1 MRYHDISLDEL
12 EELEQEIHF
21 QAEQRDG
28 GLDFSKIELYDA
40 MHAHLSL
47 LAAEDEDY
55 RNYHTYIQQKLIN
68 YLLCYSGQLASK
80 DANQRYAAE
89 RALTKALQY
98 DPANPLAAYRLAC
111 LLHQQHLHAEALCLL
126 QRALDSQ
133 PECMESAYKLND
145 EQIKRAL
152 MYMSSCSL
160 HIGSRAFA
168 ASSTFSSACSSADF
182 SDLFAELQHS
192 DSELRNSAYRIRSAG
207 QEDLCALQHC
217 VDAIAENP
225 KDTIILFFNSEGP
238 ELIYNG
244 ITEKLAP
251 VHAYLLRHLLLNSCL
266 SQPMTP
272 LDVKEFFL
280 DTHVMTGVTEPAF
293 SHAVEGLLQALRE
306 IEIPSAIRRT
316 EVRNQQACY
325 FSGSSNYLVIGRVD
339 EELNF
344 K

>member
-1 MRYHDISLDEL
+1 
-12 EELEQEIHF
+12 
-21 QAEQRDG
+21 
-28 GLDFSKIELYDA
+28 
-40 MHAHLSL
+40 MHVHLSL

-55 RNYHTYIQQKLIN
+55 RNYHAYIQQKLIN
-68 YLLCYSGQLASK
+68 YLLCYSGHLASI

-89 RALTKALQY
+89 RALMKALQY
-98 DPANPLAAYRLAC
+98 DPANPVAAYRLAS
-111 LLHQQHLHAEALCLL
+111 LFHQQHLHAEALCLL

-133 PECMESAYKLND
+133 PEYLESAYKLNA

-152 MYMSSCSL
+152 LFMSSCSL

-168 ASSTFSSACSSADF
+168 ASSAVPSIQGAADF
-182 SDLFAELQHS
+182 SDLFAELQYS

-207 QEDLCALQHC
+207 QENLCSRQHC
-217 VDAIAENP
+217 VDAIAQNP

-251 VHAYLLRHLLLNSCL
+251 VHAYMLRHLLLSSCP

-280 DTHVMTGVTEPAF
+280 DTHVMTGVTGPTF
-293 SHAVEGLLQALRE
+293 NHAIEGLLQAFRE
-306 IEIPSAIRRT
+306 IEIPSAINRT
-316 EVRNQQACY
+316 EVRNQPACY
-325 FSGSSNYLVIGRVD
+325 FSGSSKYLVIGRVD